1 MSKAKW
7 IVMISIPA
15 VVLIIVASILYIQ
28 QMNKPKKVV
37 EAFVTAVEQNE
48 PDGLQNV
55 ILPDDEKALV
65 DKATLQALVTYLKA
79 NNSSYQAIK
88 DHLQEQVENKD
99 YTMSGQQIS
108 LVENGKQ
115 WGMFPNYKLKVKTL
129 SIKVTGQNEDDKV
142 KVSIKNFKKS
152 LNKKEEATFGP
163 VLPGTY
169 EIITTVNNQLGTFLK
184 EEKVDVWGS
193 SEQVTLVLDSN
204 KLVQE
209 DQGIQQTLLK
219 EIEMF
224 NHDISEYQTS
234 GFNIDVFSNITEEM
248 KKDSSII
255 ENDFNVVKEYIDQIS
270 SQYLGAVVN
279 LDELETY
286 YFNNQWS
293 ADVQA
298 SVSYKYKT
306 KYRNIDKVNQK
317 SYTSIRSYSLI
328 YDESS
333 KKWIIDNILE
343 KESDG
348 SEVKRWDNKEEIKSD
363 YPVLKWNRVNSTE
376 AF

>member
-1 MSKAKW
+1 
-7 IVMISIPA
+7 
-15 VVLIIVASILYIQ
+15 
-28 QMNKPKKVV
+28 
-37 EAFVTAVEQNE
+37 
-48 PDGLQNV
+48 
-55 ILPDDEKALV
+55 
-65 DKATLQALVTYLKA
+65 
-79 NNSSYQAIK
+79 
-88 DHLQEQVENKD
+88 
-99 YTMSGQQIS
+99 
-108 LVENGKQ
+108 
-115 WGMFPNYKLKVKTL
+115 
-129 SIKVTGQNEDDKV
+129 
-142 KVSIKNFKKS
+142 
-152 LNKKEEATFGP
+152 
-163 VLPGTY
+163 
-169 EIITTVNNQLGTFLK
+169 
-184 EEKVDVWGS
+184 
-193 SEQVTLVLDSN
+193 
-204 KLVQE
+204 
-209 DQGIQQTLLK
+209 
-219 EIEMF
+219 
-224 NHDISEYQTS
+224 
-234 GFNIDVFSNITEEM
+234 M

-255 ENDFNVVKEYIDQIS
+255 ENDFNLVKEYIDQIS

-286 YFNNQWS
+286 YFKNQWS

-348 SEVKRWDNKEEIKSD
+348 LEAKRWDNKEEIKSD